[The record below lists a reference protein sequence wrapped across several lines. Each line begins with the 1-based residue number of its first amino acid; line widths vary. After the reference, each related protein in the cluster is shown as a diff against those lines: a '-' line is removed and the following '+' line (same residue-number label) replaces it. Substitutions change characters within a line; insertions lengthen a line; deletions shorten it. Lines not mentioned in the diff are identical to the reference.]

1 MCVFNDYIISQ
12 EELKEMQKEIIVV
25 SKNYNNELRLFQK
38 GNIIDSY
45 NAEKVKEKYDEMQ
58 EANKKIL
65 DKQKDLDNIE
75 SYIHGYLNAMN
86 GMAIRYAHNRNGMNQ
101 QVIFESEPDSYGEPK
116 IKMTIAD

>member
-1 MCVFNDYIISQ
+1 MCVFNDYIIQQ

-38 GNIIDSY
+38 GNVIDSY

-58 EANKKIL
+58 DANKKIL
-65 DKQKDLDNIE
+65 EKQNDLDNTE
-75 SYIHGYLNAMN
+75 RYIHEYLNAMN
-86 GMAIRYAHNRNGMNQ
+86 GMAIRYAHNHHGLNQ
-101 QVIFESEPDSYGEPK
+101 QVIFEAEIDNYGEPK